1 MNDEINEKP
10 IDISANDDKSITIN
24 NSISEKPPITNPNE
38 NNLNPQLQ
46 SDNNNYS
53 NNDPRSLQL
62 QNNTENER
70 QDGDIQ
76 ESNYNTLYETVCETL
91 FRDLRRMLHK
101 LEYVLLPRFSAEKG
115 KELQNWELWGPL
127 VICLLLCVTIS
138 LGNSAT
144 STDKSF
150 ICIFVIIWIGGVVIT
165 FNAQFLGAKIGICQ
179 SICLLGYCVFPIL
192 IGAIINRLIGKKLA
206 VVKVIVIALAVI
218 WSCFSSVGFVSSLT
232 TPQKKFITT
241 YPIFLFF
248 ISLAMFVLNA

>member
-76 ESNYNTLYETVCETL
+76 ESNYNTLDETVCETL

-115 KELQNWELWGPL
+115 KEH
-127 VICLLLCVTIS
+127 
-138 LGNSAT
+138 
-144 STDKSF
+144 
-150 ICIFVIIWIGGVVIT
+150 
-165 FNAQFLGAKIGICQ
+165 Q
-179 SICLLGYCVFPIL
+179 SCYL
-192 IGAIINRLIGKKLA
+192 
-206 VVKVIVIALAVI
+206 
-218 WSCFSSVGFVSSLT
+218 
-232 TPQKKFITT
+232 
-241 YPIFLFF
+241 
-248 ISLAMFVLNA
+248 